1 MTQHVIEQC
10 REYALRVD
18 PPEGIWGGMTA
29 RQRGEV
35 LGLDSRERH
44 SRYAHELAEWHRK
57 PCGTHAAYMRHR
69 RNDEEP
75 CVVCL
80 VAEQYRNAEWRKRRA
95 GT

>member
-1 MTQHVIEQC
+1 MWFPEKGDDYSRKAALRICRGCPVIEQC

-57 PCGTHAAYMRHR
+57 PVRHSRGVYAA
-69 RNDEEP
+69 P
-75 CVVCL
+75 
-80 VAEQYRNAEWRKRRA
+80 A
-95 GT
+95 